1 MVCKKHYDDG
11 EACAACEKDK
21 TIRDL
26 RAEYNRF
33 VDAVHD
39 QMPPLERELAEARA
53 ECERLRE
60 ALRFYATGDW
70 NDNYPGG
77 VRFKCGEDT
86 CLDFGNTAR
95 AALDRRNRPAKVEP

>member
-53 ECERLRE
+53 ECERLRD
-60 ALRFYATGDW
+60 AGQRMYDILDCMDMVGDPEKKRW
-70 NDNYPGG
+70 RDA
-77 VRFKCGEDT
+77 VAEEEK
-86 CLDFGNTAR
+86 
-95 AALDRRNRPAKVEP
+95 